1 MLHDIKLEAK
11 KRGLSQDKLTTEQLA
26 MLARIA
32 RESQKGSTGALGKL
46 YEPIVRHLM
55 TAHGLSMGDFRART
69 QEKADIIVYVE
80 GHAVTVEVK
89 TGDGIVANYNDGQLE
104 EADILP
110 GKGAIVYCT
119 EPGELED
126 LDDLLDNSIVVTRA
140 EFIGGVLCAGQK
152 RHPNFRSGLKAAT
165 NSAALRAEN
174 KERQAIGL
182 EPIRDCYTM
191 QPTYRKARWA
201 LCQSGEYTSLRTF
214 LEEIGRL

>member
-1 MLHDIKLEAK
+1 MLHDIKLSAK
-11 KRGLSQDKLTTEQLA
+11 KRGLSQEKLTSEQLA
-26 MLARIA
+26 MMARIVSEA
-32 RESQKGSTGALGKL
+32 MKGSTGALGKL

-55 TAHGLSMGDFRART
+55 TAHGLSVGDFRARS
-69 QEKADIIVYVE
+69 QEKADIVVHI
-80 GHAVTVEVK
+80 GGRALTVEVK
-89 TGDGIVANYNDGQLE
+89 TGDGIVAGYHDGQLE

-110 GKGAIVYCT
+110 GKDVIVYCT

-126 LDDLLDNSIVVTRA
+126 IDSLLDNSIAVTRS
-140 EFIGGVLCAGQK
+140 EFINGVLTAGQK

-165 NSAALRAEN
+165 NNSALRATN
-174 KERQAIGL
+174 RERQAMGL

-201 LCQSGEYTSLRTF
+201 LCQSGEYTTLRTF